1 MKIEKD
7 GFYFLKCHYKVFP
20 ICSFQ
25 LLLPKRKYQPFS
37 IFQQGTDKSLSQVKF
52 ALLNYKYA
60 MQFFLLNN
68 NLVHVQHRCNFSIR
82 NLHVPKVYIFLLKL
96 RFIWVFYVSYDT
108 FVYFLSY
115 NTFEYFLSKL
125 WYIWVFYI

>member
-1 MKIEKD
+1 MCLILYKTID
-7 GFYFLKCHYKVFP
+7 IFLLNKFLL
-20 ICSFQ
+20 ICLYEDSKRWVLFFLSAIIKYSQ
-25 LLLPKRKYQPFS
+25 YVLSLLLPKRKYQPFS

-82 NLHVPKVYIFLLKL
+82 NLPKVHFLFFEVTIHLSFLCKL
-96 RFIWVFYVSYDT
+96 
-108 FVYFLSY
+108 
-115 NTFEYFLSKL
+115 
-125 WYIWVFYI
+125 